1 MELDC
6 GDKLIITIGEAK
18 KVWIISAVNNRVVKY
33 FDENNAYTQM
43 PVTFLNELIKNNQVE
58 IIRSTNTF

>member
-33 FDENNAYTQM
+33 FDENNTYTQM

-58 IIRSTNTF
+58 IIHRTNTY